1 MDVLRGLKFMKDNP
15 NIQSDFKSGIIYY
28 MFVTNALLQYF
39 RLSLYCT
46 DTSRSRTQSPI
57 NNTLVCINPD
67 TTLYVFFNVYL
78 KDTTRFQTPL
88 K

>member
-39 RLSLYCT
+39 RLSLYCIVQVALELNP
-46 DTSRSRTQSPI
+46 QSI
-57 NNTLVCINPD
+57 IL
-67 TTLYVFFNVYL
+67 
-78 KDTTRFQTPL
+78 
-88 K
+88 